1 MSQQPPNDSPSTS
14 FGANSWLV
22 DEMYEQYK
30 ADKNSVDSSWWPLF
44 QERD

>member
-1 MSQQPPNDSPSTS
+1 
-14 FGANSWLV
+14 
-22 DEMYEQYK
+22 MYEQYK